1 MKTCP
6 SKMVLILTIASL
18 LSTGSA
24 VAQDQNDD
32 TDWQRR
38 PPSSEE
44 KLVRIS
50 EALGLSDQQSLDM
63 LVILQQQAENRAALH
78 EEKMA
83 LLGPEICAQRAET
96 EAAILAIL
104 SNEQVELYMQIKEDR
119 RAEPGR
125 KNHGGRKMGELD
137 CSD

>member
-1 MKTCP
+1 MKTWP

-24 VAQDQNDD
+24 VAQDHKGDN
-32 TDWQRR
+32 DWQRR
-38 PPSSEE
+38 PPSTEE
-44 KLVRIS
+44 KLARIS

-63 LVILQQQAENRAALH
+63 LVILQQQAENRATLH

-83 LLGPEICAQRAET
+83 LLGPEICAQRAEN

-104 SNEQVELYMQIKEDR
+104 SDEQVELYMQIKEDR
-119 RAEPGR
+119 QAEPGR
-125 KNHGGRKMGELD
+125 KDRGGKKRGELD